1 MKEFLLKKTSSR
13 DNSID
18 VKFLHFVVKSL
29 WERSVKRVRGKTYT
43 PNGVM
48 FIDGNIGLSDLQEHL
63 PDAVISKLHL
73 NFTGKQPL
81 NHPDEVELVE
91 RMLLNGK
98 EMFKVIIFLIFLFL
112 GG

>member
-1 MKEFLLKKTSSR
+1 
-13 DNSID
+13 
-18 VKFLHFVVKSL
+18 
-29 WERSVKRVRGKTYT
+29 
-43 PNGVM
+43 M

-98 EMFKVIIFLIFLFL
+98 EMFKVSIFLIFLLYKVFVFL
-112 GG
+112 GRVGVFGFQQFETFISQCI